1 MEHASFKIKVLYND
15 DKNPFCDTE
24 QVLHE
29 NKLSVEHNTS
39 HYEQILM
46 INRYRDDKINT
57 QGFSL
62 HSKSCYTTFHNQ

>member
-1 MEHASFKIKVLYND
+1 MEHASFKIKVELYNVND

-39 HYEQILM
+39 HYE
-46 INRYRDDKINT
+46 
-57 QGFSL
+57 
-62 HSKSCYTTFHNQ
+62 